1 METDKE
7 LGFSYLANFEKEEM
21 EVLLNEYERYIKFSG
36 SVRTPLVIVLVV
48 GGIMRSM
55 KHNMSSNQFIFVV
68 MSIVFLLGLAIWLV
82 AIAYKIIRQKKF
94 VKNKLETMA
103 SVQNY
108 PFKEVR
114 KEFNTLVRATY
125 KGPKV

>member
-1 METDKE
+1 MGTDKE
-7 LGFSYLANFEKEEM
+7 LGFRYLANFEKEEM
-21 EVLLNEYERYIKFSG
+21 EVLLNEYERYVKFSG

-68 MSIVFLLGLAIWLV
+68 MAIVLLLALAIWLV
-82 AIAYKIIRQKKF
+82 AIAYKIIRQRKF
-94 VKNKLETMA
+94 VKSKLKAMA

>member
-1 METDKE
+1 METDKKLE
-7 LGFSYLANFEKEEM
+7 FSYLVNFKKEEM
-21 EVLLNEYERYIKFSG
+21 EGLLNEYERYIKLSN
-36 SVRTPLVIVLVV
+36 SVRMPIVIVLAV

-55 KHNMSSNQFIFVV
+55 KHKMSSNQFIFVV
-68 MSIVFLLGLAIWLV
+68 IAIVLLLALAVWLV
-82 AIAYKIIRQKKF
+82 ALAYKIIKQKKF
-94 VKNKLETMA
+94 VKSKLEAMA

-108 PFKEVR
+108 PFKEVK